1 MLLRCE
7 SLEPPMSQ
15 LGQSRSFDDIR
26 AMSELSL
33 QADLRA
39 SSPLVPEVP
48 IASFAAAQKAERLF
62 AVFDEPPYGT
72 SMPGAGA
79 VHTWH
84 KATFDAPQ
92 YIRSLSGHSG
102 HRSSACLCMS
112 FQFGRA
118 SIRDDV

>member
-1 MLLRCE
+1 
-7 SLEPPMSQ
+7 
-15 LGQSRSFDDIR
+15 LGHKRTFCDAG
-26 AMSELSL
+26 AMSALPPK
-33 QADLRA
+33 ADMCSATRH
-39 SSPLVPEVP
+39 VCFVP
-48 IASFAAAQKAERLF
+48 IASFAAAQKAEKLF

-84 KATFDAPQ
+84 KATFAAPQ